1 MALTVHLVAH
11 LLKEIVNR
19 SQPRRRINPCARIF
33 FFIHATLKASRLDA
47 HTKLLTILLRKSAPR
62 FLMPML
68 QRTLTLRRCPFFGSL
83 RSGAHATEHTCL
95 RG

>member
-47 HTKLLTILLRKSAPR
+47 HTKLLTI
-62 FLMPML
+62 FCGN
-68 QRTLTLRRCPFFGSL
+68 QRPAF
-83 RSGAHATEHTCL
+83 
-95 RG
+95 